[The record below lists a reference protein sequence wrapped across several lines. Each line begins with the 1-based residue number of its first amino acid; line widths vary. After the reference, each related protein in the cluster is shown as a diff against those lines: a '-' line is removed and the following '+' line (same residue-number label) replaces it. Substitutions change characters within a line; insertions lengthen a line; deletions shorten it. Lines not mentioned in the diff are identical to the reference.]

1 MKKMNPA
8 AKNMIQLL
16 SYIVLMIGMWVVIGA
31 VAFPKPTT
39 AERLTSY
46 VTANEK
52 VLIQVAGNAMDENVN
67 PGIMTSIEVLK
78 ILGTEHI
85 AEVVPHE
92 QGAAFQIMSDETPA
106 EGYLRLLYLPDGQY
120 AFKTDHPDE
129 WNPAPAE
136 EKNTLRWED
145 ADGCYVTVTKLTDCF
160 FLEEAHL
167 HS

>member
-1 MKKMNPA
+1 M
-8 AKNMIQLL
+8 
-16 SYIVLMIGMWVVIGA
+16 
-31 VAFPKPTT
+31 AFPKPTA

-46 VTANEK
+46 VAANEK

-129 WNPAPAE
+129 